1 MDSMRTI
8 LFFTLK
14 HENVLYLTPKYQ
26 HKHKG
31 MAKYATFNKKIDL
44 QIWVIIDELQTEWVW
59 YK

>member
-31 MAKYATFNKKIDL
+31 MAKCATFNKKIDL
-44 QIWVIIDELQTEWVW
+44 QIWVIIDELQTE
-59 YK
+59 